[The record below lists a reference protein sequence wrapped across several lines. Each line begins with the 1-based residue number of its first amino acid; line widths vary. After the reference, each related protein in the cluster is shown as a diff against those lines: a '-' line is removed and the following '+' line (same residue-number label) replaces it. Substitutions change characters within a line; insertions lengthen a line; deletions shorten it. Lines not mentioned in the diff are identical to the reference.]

1 MDQIMRYRKYLEEL
15 QKSEKEGEPAVSTP
29 QSILERLNTAEESG
43 VRDASA
49 GGRTGWKIR
58 IYFH

>member
-29 QSILERLNTAEESG
+29 QSILERLKQLKNQEFVMRVPMVEQDG
-43 VRDASA
+43 Q
-49 GGRTGWKIR
+49 
-58 IYFH
+58 